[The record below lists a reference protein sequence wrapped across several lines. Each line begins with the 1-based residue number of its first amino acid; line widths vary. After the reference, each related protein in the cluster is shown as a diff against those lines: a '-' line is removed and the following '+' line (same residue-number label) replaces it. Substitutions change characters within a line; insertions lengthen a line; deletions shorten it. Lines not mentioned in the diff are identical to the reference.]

1 MIIRKDNYNNYNRND
16 NMGNSSQGNT
26 YLALFTRPRSHSILF
41 IQKFVFGT
49 FVREKLSRKKS
60 TEILIL

>member
-1 MIIRKDNYNNYNRND
+1 MIIRKDNNNNNHNRND

-41 IQKFVFGT
+41 IQKFVFELLSGKNY
-49 FVREKLSRKKS
+49 FEKSPLKY
-60 TEILIL
+60 